1 MDVFL
6 QKITEE
12 EKQKECRE
20 LWRTWFTG
28 YTDRLT
34 REAAKVTDLAAANEK
49 RRELMNSTNPRSV
62 PPELTLQTPLADPR
76 NSHTQGLI
84 QEFQNGGGGG
94 GGPGPGAGTLF

>member
-1 MDVFL
+1 MRMSCSHVEVFS

-49 RRELMNSTNPRSV
+49 RQELMNSSNPRSV
-62 PPELTLQTPLADPR
+62 PPELTLQTL
-76 NSHTQGLI
+76 
-84 QEFQNGGGGG
+84 
-94 GGPGPGAGTLF
+94 

>member
-62 PPELTLQTPLADPR
+62 PPELTLQTLLADPR
-76 NSHTQGLI
+76 NSHYRHH
-84 QEFQNGGGGG
+84 
-94 GGPGPGAGTLF
+94 